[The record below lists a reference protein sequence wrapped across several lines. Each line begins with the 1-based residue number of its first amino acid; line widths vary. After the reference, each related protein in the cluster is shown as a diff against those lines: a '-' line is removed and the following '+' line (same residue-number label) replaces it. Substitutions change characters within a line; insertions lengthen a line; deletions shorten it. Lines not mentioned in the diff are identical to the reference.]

1 MRIAAGQ
8 SAEVEFVLS
17 KEDLMVVNNDGEKVL
32 EPGEY
37 TITIGGS
44 QPDHRS
50 EELTGQKPLRYTITL

>member
-1 MRIAAGQ
+1 M
-8 SAEVEFVLS
+8 
-17 KEDLMVVNNDGEKVL
+17 NNDGEKGL

-37 TITIGGS
+37 TDSTIGGS